1 MFNMF
6 KHEDSVIFDPIW
18 CSVIGSDISKSTG
31 APKKRFLEEYERDL
45 CYRRCAKKLIDE
57 DLIYGVTN
65 ANYAKR
71 PDAMK
76 ITAVIYQLMYG
87 DKEADYAKLLS
98 LFGKEYA
105 STADVVSGLYRRMAD
120 PTAKLPFKYIKD
132 TWGSDLGNVAVFAIY
147 LLASPESYLP
157 QNRKSFERLSEVFS
171 QINSTRKNTSPMSDQ
186 QKVLMKYGISIQ
198 KNFSDFETA
207 AMQGSRTR
215 TIPVENEDGTCTQD
229 TIFSYSDYGVHC
241 HSELLSGLAMLDA
254 GVSNCSNYDKTITK
268 QKFLDAQK
276 AVAKSLNFT
285 KEMDGKVKFGDM
297 FSLIDD
303 GHIKVDEKGN
313 IKADEDSGL
322 ATIELINLYNMM
334 VPVYLSFRN
343 LSEAYKEEIQ
353 SSLSDSLFGNAKN
366 SDSEKLMKK
375 IEELE
380 KMLDKAKADVEVF
393 RKDESNHI
401 RISQDGVKYIRSVA
415 KDSLDS
421 EKRANMKRRFK
432 GEQGRRLNRV
442 ETTSCMCRAAGIPLA
457 KEVGISL
464 SELLITD
471 TQDYTR
477 FMNDYFYDKGL
488 LFLSDEL
495 SATIK
500 ATHTVGEEY
509 TTGRSRLVGIII
521 NCKGIFFIYC
531 TLDKLMR
538 WIVSYEHRRAD
549 AITKILKDSDASKQN
564 ADFNYVCSLMY
575 KSVIIGKT
583 CAMIPKIITG
593 NKYGKAVTNP
603 GKNGIAD
610 NLLTLTNLEQ
620 VYARNY
626 FVPTNTL
633 GVELLSRT
641 VTLTRDDLNQMIEMW
656 LSEMTNTHTCV
667 DAREYTEAYIDD
679 DSEKTLIFPIIEL
692 EELVYQKAGREKY
705 HIVCERGIQDGISRT
720 MGNKV
725 IDFKDMNNEPMP
737 AHKYDDAGIRRD
749 GINPLTHSGYWEG
762 EP

>member
-1 MFNMF
+1 ML
-6 KHEDSVIFDPIW
+6 SSIFGG
-18 CSVIGSDISKSTG
+18 VIGVSAPRLVRNAESK
-31 APKKRFLEEYERDL
+31 AQ
-45 CYRRCAKKLIDE
+45 I
-57 DLIYGVTN
+57 
-65 ANYAKR
+65 
-71 PDAMK
+71 
-76 ITAVIYQLMYG
+76 QG
-87 DKEADYAKLLS
+87 DKMTNEQKLLS
-98 LFGKEYA
+98 Y
-105 STADVVSGLYRRMAD
+105 LYTID
-120 PTAKLPFKYIKD
+120 
-132 TWGSDLGNVAVFAIY
+132 
-147 LLASPESYLP
+147 
-157 QNRKSFERLSEVFS
+157 
-171 QINSTRKNTSPMSDQ
+171 
-186 QKVLMKYGISIQ
+186 SIQ
-198 KNFSDFETA
+198 RRQLVIA
-207 AMQGSRTR
+207 
-215 TIPVENEDGTCTQD
+215 
-229 TIFSYSDYGVHC
+229 
-241 HSELLSGLAMLDA
+241 
-254 GVSNCSNYDKTITK
+254 
-268 QKFLDAQK
+268 
-276 AVAKSLNFT
+276 
-285 KEMDGKVKFGDM
+285 
-297 FSLIDD
+297 
-303 GHIKVDEKGN
+303 
-313 IKADEDSGL
+313 
-322 ATIELINLYNMM
+322 
-334 VPVYLSFRN
+334 
-343 LSEAYKEEIQ
+343 
-353 SSLSDSLFGNAKN
+353 LSDMPYQSLTLAVRNAVKHGY
-366 SDSEKLMKK
+366 
-375 IEELE
+375 
-380 KMLDKAKADVEVF
+380 AEVF

-549 AITKILKDSDASKQN
+549 VITKILKDSDASKQN

-705 HIVCERGIQDGISRT
+705 HIVCERGTQDGISRT

-749 GINPLTHSGYWEG
+749 GINPLTHSGYWEE

>member
-1 MFNMF
+1 MSNISTCEAVELVRNAIDPYSMMGISA
-6 KHEDSVIFDPIW
+6 DDMVYASVKRHMLSLFEKPEGE
-18 CSVIGSDISKSTG
+18 CLHRISFAEFADKVTKTTRIQG
-31 APKKRFLEEYERDL
+31 EWVDEIPVFEPGDDYGQYTWNI

-353 SSLSDSLFGNAKN
+353 SSLSDSLFGNTKN

-380 KMLDKAKADVEVF
+380 KMLDKAKADAARAIEAENAAEQKLIQSKKRENALTSKLETAYKEIDELMERIPEPEEAEVVCEAEEE
-393 RKDESNHI
+393 RQEPVQQVQAKDYAAALDALLKQHTVVIVGGNENLMKKFQVAHPDASL
-401 RISQDGVKYIRSVA
+401 VA
-415 KDSLDS
+415 KDMLGTCD
-421 EKRANMKRRFK
+421 
-432 GEQGRRLNRV
+432 QQ
-442 ETTSCMCRAAGIPLA
+442 I
-457 KEVGISL
+457 
-464 SELLITD
+464 
-471 TQDYTR
+471 
-477 FMNDYFYDKGL
+477 
-488 LFLSDEL
+488 
-495 SATIK
+495 
-500 ATHTVGEEY
+500 
-509 TTGRSRLVGIII
+509 
-521 NCKGIFFIYC
+521 
-531 TLDKLMR
+531 
-538 WIVSYEHRRAD
+538 
-549 AITKILKDSDASKQN
+549 QN
-564 ADFNYVCSLMY
+564 ADIVMFKVDSCSHALY
-575 KSVIIGKT
+575 NKGKT
-583 CAMIPKIITG
+583 ICNRYDVPFCYIPNVASIPRI
-593 NKYGKAVTNP
+593 
-603 GKNGIAD
+603 
-610 NLLTLTNLEQ
+610 EQ
-620 VYARNY
+620 SMC
-626 FVPTNTL
+626 
-633 GVELLSRT
+633 E
-641 VTLTRDDLNQMIEMW
+641 Q
-656 LSEMTNTHTCV
+656 
-667 DAREYTEAYIDD
+667 
-679 DSEKTLIFPIIEL
+679 L
-692 EELVYQKAGREKY
+692 EE
-705 HIVCERGIQDGISRT
+705 IFS
-720 MGNKV
+720 
-725 IDFKDMNNEPMP
+725 
-737 AHKYDDAGIRRD
+737 
-749 GINPLTHSGYWEG
+749 
-762 EP
+762 

>member
-18 CSVIGSDISKSTG
+18 CSVIDSDISKSTG

-157 QNRKSFERLSEVFS
+157 QNRKSFE
-171 QINSTRKNTSPMSDQ
+171 M
-186 QKVLMKYGISIQ
+186 
-198 KNFSDFETA
+198 
-207 AMQGSRTR
+207 
-215 TIPVENEDGTCTQD
+215 
-229 TIFSYSDYGVHC
+229 
-241 HSELLSGLAMLDA
+241 LSGLAMLDA

-353 SSLSDSLFGNAKN
+353 SSLSDSLFGNTKN

-380 KMLDKAKADVEVF
+380 KMLDKAKADAARAIEAENAAEQKLIQSKKRENALTSKLETAYKEIDELMERIPEPEEAEVVCEAEEE
-393 RKDESNHI
+393 RQEPVQQVQAKDYAAALDALLKQHTVVIVGGNENLMKKFQVAHPDASL
-401 RISQDGVKYIRSVA
+401 VA
-415 KDSLDS
+415 KDMLGTCD
-421 EKRANMKRRFK
+421 
-432 GEQGRRLNRV
+432 QQ
-442 ETTSCMCRAAGIPLA
+442 I
-457 KEVGISL
+457 
-464 SELLITD
+464 
-471 TQDYTR
+471 
-477 FMNDYFYDKGL
+477 
-488 LFLSDEL
+488 
-495 SATIK
+495 
-500 ATHTVGEEY
+500 
-509 TTGRSRLVGIII
+509 
-521 NCKGIFFIYC
+521 
-531 TLDKLMR
+531 
-538 WIVSYEHRRAD
+538 
-549 AITKILKDSDASKQN
+549 QN
-564 ADFNYVCSLMY
+564 ADIVMFKVDSCSHALY
-575 KSVIIGKT
+575 NKGKT
-583 CAMIPKIITG
+583 ICNRYDVPFCYIPNVASIPRI
-593 NKYGKAVTNP
+593 
-603 GKNGIAD
+603 
-610 NLLTLTNLEQ
+610 EQ
-620 VYARNY
+620 SMC
-626 FVPTNTL
+626 
-633 GVELLSRT
+633 E
-641 VTLTRDDLNQMIEMW
+641 Q
-656 LSEMTNTHTCV
+656 
-667 DAREYTEAYIDD
+667 
-679 DSEKTLIFPIIEL
+679 L
-692 EELVYQKAGREKY
+692 EE
-705 HIVCERGIQDGISRT
+705 IFS
-720 MGNKV
+720 
-725 IDFKDMNNEPMP
+725 
-737 AHKYDDAGIRRD
+737 
-749 GINPLTHSGYWEG
+749 
-762 EP
+762 

>member
-45 CYRRCAKKLIDE
+45 CYRRCAKKLIED

-105 STADVVSGLYRRMAD
+105 STADVVSGLYRRMTD

-171 QINSTRKNTSPMSDQ
+171 QINSTRKSTSPMSDQ

-285 KEMDGKVKFGDM
+285 KELDGKVKFGDM
-297 FSLIDD
+297 TQEEEQLIDTSLY
-303 GHIKVDEKGN
+303 KVYGRFGITNDNDSIFDLENGGYKKMPLLEDLQKEMQNVPELHRICN
-313 IKADEDSGL
+313 IL
-322 ATIELINLYNMM
+322 NPLIRGSMACYNRPTN
-334 VPVYLSFRN
+334 VDL
-343 LSEAYKEEIQ
+343 
-353 SSLSDSLFGNAKN
+353 
-366 SDSEKLMKK
+366 
-375 IEELE
+375 
-380 KMLDKAKADVEVF
+380 KAKYIVFDFNGMKGPTLTMSMFVVLDFVWTKIKEDRAKRKAVFIDECWKLIGTDSNEMAAEDVVEIF
-393 RKDESNHI
+393 RTI
-401 RISQDGVKYIRSVA
+401 RAYGGSAFAMTQDISQFY
-415 KDSLDS
+415 
-421 EKRANMKRRFK
+421 EYK
-432 GEQGRRLNRV
+432 GG
-442 ETTSCMCRAAGIPLA
+442 
-457 KEVGISL
+457 
-464 SELLITD
+464 
-471 TQDYTR
+471 
-477 FMNDYFYDKGL
+477 
-488 LFLSDEL
+488 
-495 SATIK
+495 
-500 ATHTVGEEY
+500 
-509 TTGRSRLVGIII
+509 
-521 NCKGIFFIYC
+521 
-531 TLDKLMR
+531 
-538 WIVSYEHRRAD
+538 
-549 AITKILKDSDASKQN
+549 
-564 ADFNYVCSLMY
+564 
-575 KSVIIGKT
+575 
-583 CAMIPKIITG
+583 
-593 NKYGKAVTNP
+593 KYGKAVIGN
-603 GKNGIAD
+603 AD
-610 NLLTLTNLEQ
+610 TKIIMHLIPSEAKALQAAIQLT
-620 VYARNY
+620 
-626 FVPTNTL
+626 
-633 GVELLSRT
+633 
-641 VTLTRDDLNQMIEMW
+641 D
-656 LSEMTNTHTCV
+656 SEMENVSNLGRGQGLVCSGAAKLFVDFIAAPYEKQEITTDAKSFYLQEKALKEKQHKEEQERLAAEKTNSNS
-667 DAREYTEAYIDD
+667 DANDD
-679 DSEKTLIFPIIEL
+679 DADLLNVTF
-692 EELVYQKAGREKY
+692 
-705 HIVCERGIQDGISRT
+705 
-720 MGNKV
+720 
-725 IDFKDMNNEPMP
+725 
-737 AHKYDDAGIRRD
+737 
-749 GINPLTHSGYWEG
+749 
-762 EP
+762 

>member
-71 PDAMK
+71 ADAMK

-207 AMQGSRTR
+207 AMQGSLTR

-285 KEMDGKVKFGDM
+285 KEMDGKVKFGD
-297 FSLIDD
+297 
-303 GHIKVDEKGN
+303 
-313 IKADEDSGL
+313 
-322 ATIELINLYNMM
+322 
-334 VPVYLSFRN
+334 
-343 LSEAYKEEIQ
+343 
-353 SSLSDSLFGNAKN
+353 
-366 SDSEKLMKK
+366 
-375 IEELE
+375 
-380 KMLDKAKADVEVF
+380 
-393 RKDESNHI
+393 
-401 RISQDGVKYIRSVA
+401 
-415 KDSLDS
+415 
-421 EKRANMKRRFK
+421 
-432 GEQGRRLNRV
+432 
-442 ETTSCMCRAAGIPLA
+442 
-457 KEVGISL
+457 
-464 SELLITD
+464 
-471 TQDYTR
+471 
-477 FMNDYFYDKGL
+477 
-488 LFLSDEL
+488 
-495 SATIK
+495 
-500 ATHTVGEEY
+500 
-509 TTGRSRLVGIII
+509 
-521 NCKGIFFIYC
+521 
-531 TLDKLMR
+531 
-538 WIVSYEHRRAD
+538 
-549 AITKILKDSDASKQN
+549 
-564 ADFNYVCSLMY
+564 
-575 KSVIIGKT
+575 
-583 CAMIPKIITG
+583 
-593 NKYGKAVTNP
+593 
-603 GKNGIAD
+603 
-610 NLLTLTNLEQ
+610 NLLTLMNLEQ

-641 VTLTRDDLNQMIEMW
+641 VTLTRDDLNKMIEMW

-705 HIVCERGIQDGISRT
+705 HIVCERGTQDGISRT

-749 GINPLTHSGYWEG
+749 GINPLTHSGYWEE

>member
-45 CYRRCAKKLIDE
+45 CYRRCAKKIIDE

-285 KEMDGKVKFGDM
+285 KEMDGKVKFGDKEEAEAAKKREEEREQM
-297 FSLIDD
+297 IQEA
-303 GHIKVDEKGN
+303 IKHRLEKAERVKAAQVRAHLTALERQRVLEQTQPETVDLGEQAAGVTETVLDVVLDEPADTAVAEPVLDAEVSQEDITAERPDPELTEKGS
-313 IKADEDSGL
+313 KVPDQSVTVEDIL
-322 ATIELINLYNMM
+322 EDIELDDDTDLEVGTNPSKILDT
-334 VPVYLSFRN
+334 
-343 LSEAYKEEIQ
+343 
-353 SSLSDSLFGNAKN
+353 SD
-366 SDSEKLMKK
+366 
-375 IEELE
+375 
-380 KMLDKAKADVEVF
+380 MLDV
-393 RKDESNHI
+393 
-401 RISQDGVKYIRSVA
+401 
-415 KDSLDS
+415 
-421 EKRANMKRRFK
+421 
-432 GEQGRRLNRV
+432 
-442 ETTSCMCRAAGIPLA
+442 
-457 KEVGISL
+457 
-464 SELLITD
+464 
-471 TQDYTR
+471 
-477 FMNDYFYDKGL
+477 
-488 LFLSDEL
+488 
-495 SATIK
+495 
-500 ATHTVGEEY
+500 
-509 TTGRSRLVGIII
+509 
-521 NCKGIFFIYC
+521 
-531 TLDKLMR
+531 
-538 WIVSYEHRRAD
+538 
-549 AITKILKDSDASKQN
+549 
-564 ADFNYVCSLMY
+564 
-575 KSVIIGKT
+575 
-583 CAMIPKIITG
+583 
-593 NKYGKAVTNP
+593 
-603 GKNGIAD
+603 
-610 NLLTLTNLEQ
+610 
-620 VYARNY
+620 
-626 FVPTNTL
+626 
-633 GVELLSRT
+633 
-641 VTLTRDDLNQMIEMW
+641 
-656 LSEMTNTHTCV
+656 
-667 DAREYTEAYIDD
+667 
-679 DSEKTLIFPIIEL
+679 EL
-692 EELVYQKAGREKY
+692 EEAVGVEIDAQRKPSFEPRVVRNENYTEQTVKPVKVKPQIRSS
-705 HIVCERGIQDGISRT
+705 RDIS
-720 MGNKV
+720 
-725 IDFKDMNNEPMP
+725 IF
-737 AHKYDDAGIRRD
+737 DD
-749 GINPLTHSGYWEG
+749 E
-762 EP
+762 E

>member
-71 PDAMK
+71 ADAMK

-198 KNFSDFETA
+198 KNFSDFETV

-285 KEMDGKVKFGDM
+285 KEMDGKVKFGDILLM
-297 FSLIDD
+297 APTGLAAKRMAESTGMNSATIHKACGLVPADNPSGFKAQGECRICGFVGIDEMSMVGEHLFAFAVDAVLNSPSTRIVLLGDTDQLAPVSRGDVLRDLIECGVIKTVRLDVNYRQGSTSTITDASIKIRENRAYSGMTRNLRFDD
-303 GHIKVDEKGN
+303 EFNFISVTDPDEKTE
-313 IKADEDSGL
+313 ADKIMK
-322 ATIELINLYNMM
+322 TI
-334 VPVYLSFRN
+334 V
-343 LSEAYKEEIQ
+343 EEY
-353 SSLSDSLFGNAKN
+353 
-366 SDSEKLMKK
+366 
-375 IEELE
+375 
-380 KMLDKAKADVEVF
+380 
-393 RKDESNHI
+393 RK
-401 RISQDGVKYIRSVA
+401 GVAQYG
-415 KDSLDS
+415 
-421 EKRANMKRRFK
+421 M
-432 GEQGRRLNRV
+432 QGTIVL
-442 ETTSCMCRAAGIPLA
+442 TPTH
-457 KEVGISL
+457 
-464 SELLITD
+464 
-471 TQDYTR
+471 
-477 FMNDYFYDKGL
+477 YDKGTPTGYL
-488 LFLSDEL
+488 CKNRVNVEIQAAVNPKTDGKPFYEVNHQTFMAGDRVIQRKNTEAVINGDLG
-495 SATIK
+495 
-500 ATHTVGEEY
+500 TVQE
-509 TTGRSRLVGIII
+509 
-521 NCKGIFFIYC
+521 
-531 TLDKLMR
+531 
-538 WIVSYEHRRAD
+538 
-549 AITKILKDSDASKQN
+549 ILKDDDGVRVCILFDSKNEVLTYDSNDMKNVELAYAITVHSSQGCEFPCCIFPVSSSYGPMLTKPLYYTGITR
-564 ADFNYVCSLMY
+564 AKKKLVM
-575 KSVIIGKT
+575 IGDEEALK
-583 CAMIPKIITG
+583 
-593 NKYGKAVTNP
+593 KAVRTTRTQ
-603 GKNGIAD
+603 GRKS
-610 NLLTLTNLEQ
+610 LLGPRIIKRL
-620 VYARNY
+620 RN
-626 FVPTNTL
+626 
-633 GVELLSRT
+633 
-641 VTLTRDDLNQMIEMW
+641 M
-656 LSEMTNTHTCV
+656 
-667 DAREYTEAYIDD
+667 
-679 DSEKTLIFPIIEL
+679 
-692 EELVYQKAGREKY
+692 
-705 HIVCERGIQDGISRT
+705 
-720 MGNKV
+720 
-725 IDFKDMNNEPMP
+725 
-737 AHKYDDAGIRRD
+737 
-749 GINPLTHSGYWEG
+749 
-762 EP
+762 